1 MSELTIEQQ
10 FAVRWLLKNYE
21 QYRDKNAGTPV
32 DLLTAIA
39 KAFDSYAARKV
50 EALEKGLLDVALST
64 IEGEAKEMQ
73 VAVSS
78 KEILEDSALV
88 WVASV
93 WTRKTM
99 DAVTRF
105 PV

>member
-1 MSELTIEQQ
+1 MSELTIGQQ

-21 QYRDKNAGTPV
+21 QYKDAGTPV

-64 IEGEAKEMQ
+64 IEGESKEIQ

-78 KEILEDSALV
+78 KEILEDRALV

-99 DAVTRF
+99 DAITRF